1 MMGNSNQHK
10 TTHFGFADV
19 PENEK
24 ARLVGEVFTSVADKY
39 DVMNDFMSF
48 GVHRLW
54 KKFTIARSRVRPGH
68 KILDVAGGSGDL
80 AAAFADRVMP
90 TGEVILTDINA
101 DMLERG
107 RAKLV
112 DSGFGGSVKSVL
124 TDAEKLCF
132 EDNYFD
138 RVSISFGLRNVTQK
152 DRALAEMA
160 RVVKPGGFA
169 LILEFSHPVS
179 KTFSQLYDLYSFRV
193 IPRVGALVASDADS
207 YQYLVESIR
216 KHPDQETLKRM
227 MLDNGFDHVDYHNL
241 TNGVVALHI
250 GYKY

>member
-1 MMGNSNQHK
+1 MDKTSQQK
-10 TTHFGFADV
+10 TTHFGYKDV
-19 PENEK
+19 PKEEK
-24 ARLVGEVFTSVADKY
+24 ARLVGDVFSSVAKNY

-80 AAAFADRVMP
+80 AAAYAKKVAP

-101 DMLERG
+101 AMLEQG

-112 DSGFGGSVKSVL
+112 DNGYGESIKSVL
-124 TDAEKLCF
+124 TDAEELCF
-132 EDNYFD
+132 ADNYFD

-152 DRALAEMA
+152 EKALAEMA
-160 RVVKPGGFA
+160 RVIKPGGCA
-169 LILEFSHPVS
+169 LILEFSHPLS
-179 KTFSQLYDLYSFRV
+179 KTFTQLYELYSFKV
-193 IPRVGALVASDADS
+193 IPKIGAIVAKDEDS

-216 KHPDQETLKRM
+216 KHPDQETLKKM
-227 MLDNGFDHVDYHNL
+227 MLNNGFDHVVYHNL
-241 TNGVVALHI
+241 TNGIVALHI

>member
-1 MMGNSNQHK
+1 MDKSGQEK
-10 TTHFGFADV
+10 ITDFGYKDV
-19 PENEK
+19 PKEEK
-24 ARLVGEVFTSVADKY
+24 ARMVAEVFSSVADKY
-39 DVMNDFMSF
+39 DLMNDFMSF

-68 KILDVAGGSGDL
+68 KVLDVAGGSGDL
-80 AAAFADRVMP
+80 AAAFAKLVSP

-101 DMLERG
+101 AMLERG
-107 RAKLV
+107 RARLV
-112 DSGFGGSVKSVL
+112 DDGLGGNIKCVL

-138 RVSISFGLRNVTQK
+138 RVTIGFGLRNVTQK
-152 DRALAEMA
+152 EKALAEMA
-160 RVVKPGGFA
+160 RVTKPGGCT

-179 KTFSQLYDLYSFRV
+179 RAFSQIYELYSFKV
-193 IPRVGALVASDADS
+193 IPRIGAMIARDADS

-216 KHPDQETLKRM
+216 KHPDQQTLKNM
-227 MLDNGFDHVDYHNL
+227 MLENGFDHVIYHNM

>member
-1 MMGNSNQHK
+1 MHK
-10 TTHFGFADV
+10 PSQENTTHFGFKDV
-19 PENEK
+19 PKQEK
-24 ARLVGEVFTSVADKY
+24 ARLVGDVFSSVADKY

-54 KKFTIARSRVRPGH
+54 KKFAIARSRVRPGH

-80 AAAFADRVMP
+80 AGAFAKKVAP
-90 TGEVILTDINA
+90 NGEVILTDINA
-101 DMLERG
+101 AMLEQG

-112 DSGFGGSVKSVL
+112 DNGLGDSVKSVL

-152 DRALAEMA
+152 EKALAEMA
-160 RVVKPGGFA
+160 RVIKPGGCA

-179 KTFSQLYDLYSFRV
+179 KTFAQLYELYSFNV
-193 IPRVGALVASDADS
+193 IPKIGAIVAKDADS

-216 KHPDQETLKRM
+216 KHPDQETLKNM
-227 MLDNGFDHVDYHNL
+227 MLDNGFDHVIYHNL